1 VLGVSSLTKRPNSAQ
16 GHLENQR
23 LETTQNEER
32 LRSEHV
38 VTLEGADADTL
49 DLVRHLDSVE
59 GDELFIVRTN
69 IKARIRNLIAE
80 MVVKVEHDGPV
91 RRATASVRFRS
102 GLERKI
108 LIVVRRGNPA
118 IYHKVLPD

>member
-1 VLGVSSLTKRPNSAQ
+1 LLDVLAS
-16 GHLENQR
+16 LENQR

-49 DLVRHLDSVE
+49 DLVRRMDDVQ
-59 GDELFIVRTN
+59 GDELFKFRTTT
-69 IKARIRNLIAE
+69 KARIRSLIAE
-80 MVVKVEHDGPV
+80 IVVTVEHDGPV

-102 GLERKI
+102 GLERRI
-108 LIVVRRGNPA
+108 LVLVRRGNPA